1 MNYISKILYYY
12 YDKPFMYLILC
23 YTGTAWNIPSSG
35 KLTIE
40 MFYKVEKPGIFNV
53 LRKDGMTATL
63 YSLKNA
69 KSSDQRNIIFKKVV
83 SSPYFFLNSN
93 HSQMLFDEMSN
104 GTDADLDIIAQILP
118 QIVNEEHVTTFID
131 SNLNSLGKLA
141 LRVKIGNI
149 YNAFIGNP
157 TGHYIF
163 DLSNNSQRISAKKL
177 SSISVSEANF
187 CEENVNLTQFFSYNN
202 IYYHYYYLLLY

>member
-1 MNYISKILYYY
+1 L
-12 YDKPFMYLILC
+12 FVC
-23 YTGTAWNIPSSG
+23 CTGNAWNIPPSG

-69 KSSDQRNIIFKKVV
+69 KSLDQRNIIFSKVV

-141 LRVKIGNI
+141 LRVI
-149 YNAFIGNP
+149 
-157 TGHYIF
+157 
-163 DLSNNSQRISAKKL
+163 NSY
-177 SSISVSEANF
+177 
-187 CEENVNLTQFFSYNN
+187 FF
-202 IYYHYYYLLLY
+202 